1 MARTRTSRQAPGQE
15 MPSLGLE
22 CEPSQPSASSPEPRA
37 AFVNSRQSFVHERV
51 QLSDGST
58 LILEFDNLAREYQMI
73 GLTPPDSIIGQFEKI
88 DGDTVLVVA
97 RGKWPGREHLYPALK
112 ALGLVPTG
120 WERVYSSVS

>member
-1 MARTRTSRQAPGQE
+1 MARTRTSRQAQGQE

-22 CEPSQPSASSPEPRA
+22 CEPSQPSASSPELRP

-51 QLSDGST
+51 KLSDGST
-58 LILEFDNLAREYQMI
+58 LILEFDNLAREYQTI
-73 GLTPPDSIIGQFEKI
+73 SLTPCDSVVGQVKVI
-88 DGDTVLVVA
+88 DGEPAMVVA

-112 ALGLVPTG
+112 TLELVPTG